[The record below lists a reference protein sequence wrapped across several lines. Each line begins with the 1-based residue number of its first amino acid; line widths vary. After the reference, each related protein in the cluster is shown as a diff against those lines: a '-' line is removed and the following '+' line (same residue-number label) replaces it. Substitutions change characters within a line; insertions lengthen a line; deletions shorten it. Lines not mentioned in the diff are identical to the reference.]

1 MNAFQE
7 ARGLEDSIVKWRRQ
21 IHRHPEVGQ
30 ALTQTAALVRSKLE
44 EWGVEYREV
53 IPNAFMAYIGPK
65 GGKSVLL
72 RADMDALPMD
82 ELTGLPF
89 ASECPGAMHSCG
101 HDCHTSMLLTAAAL
115 LKKHEAELKGQ
126 VILMFQ
132 PDEEGTDGG
141 GARVMVEAGLLEKYK
156 PDAAMMAHM
165 ASDIVK
171 TNQIALKSGPASA
184 SSDRFVVNL
193 HGKGGHGARPH
204 HSVNPITC
212 AIKIAEAFAD
222 IGRYEV
228 DVQEPTALSI
238 CTFHSGTASN
248 IIPEECSFSGTLR
261 TFNEEAR
268 QFTIGRMKAA
278 AQSIA
283 EAYRCQ
289 LDMQMPLGVPP
300 LINDPALSQQMHT
313 WLSETIGQEGVDILP
328 MSQSKSMGSEDFSF
342 ISSQVH
348 SCSISVGSTS
358 CQNQVYP
365 LHHPKIIFDEQGLA
379 AGAAAYA
386 QAAYCFLTR

>member
-1 MNAFQE
+1 MMYQE
-7 ARGLEDSIVKWRRQ
+7 AKAMEQQLLDWRRRLHQ
-21 IHRHPEVGQ
+21 HPELGKRLPQTTDLVKGALDQLGIQWEEICPCGIVG
-30 ALTQTAALVRSKLE
+30 
-44 EWGVEYREV
+44 V
-53 IPNAFMAYIGPK
+53 I
-65 GGKSVLL
+65 GKPEGKRILL

-115 LKKHEAELKGQ
+115 LKKHEAELNGQ

-165 ASDIVK
+165 ASNIVK
-171 TNQIALKSGPASA
+171 TNQIALKAGPASA

-238 CTFHSGTASN
+238 CTFHAGK
-248 IIPEECSFSGTLR
+248 
-261 TFNEEAR
+261 
-268 QFTIGRMKAA
+268 IGRA
-278 AQSIA
+278 
-283 EAYRCQ
+283 
-289 LDMQMPLGVPP
+289 
-300 LINDPALSQQMHT
+300 
-313 WLSETIGQEGVDILP
+313 
-328 MSQSKSMGSEDFSF
+328 
-342 ISSQVH
+342 
-348 SCSISVGSTS
+348 SCRERVS
-358 CQNQVYP
+358 
-365 LHHPKIIFDEQGLA
+365 A
-379 AGAAAYA
+379 
-386 QAAYCFLTR
+386 

>member
-1 MNAFQE
+1 MMYQE
-7 ARGLEDSIVKWRRQ
+7 AKAMEQQLLEWRRQ
-21 IHRHPEVGQ
+21 IHRHPELGKRLPQTTDLVKRALDQLGIQWEEICPCGIVG
-30 ALTQTAALVRSKLE
+30 V
-44 EWGVEYREV
+44 
-53 IPNAFMAYIGPK
+53 IGPAE
-65 GGKSVLL
+65 GKRILL

-89 ASECPGAMHSCG
+89 ASECAGAMHSCG

-248 IIPEECSFSGTLR
+248 IIPEECSFSSTLR

-342 ISSQVH
+342 ISSQVP

-358 CQNQVYP
+358 CQDQVYP

>member
-7 ARGLEDSIVKWRRQ
+7 ARGLEDSIVQWRRQ

-101 HDCHTSMLLTAAAL
+101 HDTHTAMLLTAAAL

-342 ISSQVH
+342 ISSQVP

-358 CQNQVYP
+358 CQDQVYP